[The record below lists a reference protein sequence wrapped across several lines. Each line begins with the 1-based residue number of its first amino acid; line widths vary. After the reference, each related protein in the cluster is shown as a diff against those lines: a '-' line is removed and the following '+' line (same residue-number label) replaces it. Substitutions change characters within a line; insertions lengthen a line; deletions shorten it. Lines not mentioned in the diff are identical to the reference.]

1 MGLSSFSTV
10 LHAIFA
16 EGADYTKKSV
26 ESRLAVVE
34 KLLGAKSLETVIQI
48 QSEYAKRSYAAFVA
62 QATKMGE
69 LHSNLA
75 KAVFKP
81 AELAIA
87 TMQGSGIGAAVAERL
102 ARDGFTVVINYSGD
116 ATPAEALARKIED
129 RGGRALTAKA
139 DVSNPQAVRGMF
151 DAAEAAFG
159 GVDVRVNNAGIIDPS
174 RKHYDV

>member
-1 MGLSSFSTV
+1 MILLDDVAKVAHDVARRDRIKPGGDEVTKDFDVIEHAGKGQLNGVTMDLSSFSTV

-34 KLLGAKSLETVIQI
+34 KLLGCKSLETVIQI
-48 QSEYAKRSYAAFVA
+48 QSEYAKMAYAAFVA

-75 KAVFKP
+75 KAAFKP

-87 TMQGSGIGAAVAERL
+87 NMQG
-102 ARDGFTVVINYSGD
+102 
-116 ATPAEALARKIED
+116 
-129 RGGRALTAKA
+129 AK
-139 DVSNPQAVRGMF
+139 
-151 DAAEAAFG
+151 
-159 GVDVRVNNAGIIDPS
+159 
-174 RKHYDV
+174 

>member
-1 MGLSSFSTV
+1 MTKESGSIQDAGIGQLNGVTMDLSSFSTV

-34 KLLGAKSLETVIQI
+34 KLLGAKSLEAVIQI
-48 QSEYAKRSYAAFVA
+48 QSEYAKTSYAAFVA
-62 QATKMGE
+62 QAAKMGE

-87 TMQGSGIGAAVAERL
+87 NMQG
-102 ARDGFTVVINYSGD
+102 T
-116 ATPAEALARKIED
+116 T
-129 RGGRALTAKA
+129 
-139 DVSNPQAVRGMF
+139 
-151 DAAEAAFG
+151 
-159 GVDVRVNNAGIIDPS
+159 
-174 RKHYDV
+174 

>member
-1 MGLSSFSTV
+1 MTKDFGVIEHAGNGQLNGVTMDFSSFSTI
-10 LHAIFA
+10 LQSIFT

-48 QSEYAKRSYAAFVA
+48 QSEYAKTSCAAFVA

-81 AELAIA
+81 AEQAIA
-87 TMQGSGIGAAVAERL
+87 AMQG
-102 ARDGFTVVINYSGD
+102 T
-116 ATPAEALARKIED
+116 K
-129 RGGRALTAKA
+129 
-139 DVSNPQAVRGMF
+139 
-151 DAAEAAFG
+151 
-159 GVDVRVNNAGIIDPS
+159 
-174 RKHYDV
+174 

>member
-1 MGLSSFSTV
+1 MTKESNSIQDAGNGQLNGVTMDFSSFSTV

-48 QSEYAKRSYAAFVA
+48 QSEYAKMAYAAFVA

-81 AELAIA
+81 AEQAIA
-87 TMQGSGIGAAVAERL
+87 NMQG
-102 ARDGFTVVINYSGD
+102 T
-116 ATPAEALARKIED
+116 K
-129 RGGRALTAKA
+129 
-139 DVSNPQAVRGMF
+139 
-151 DAAEAAFG
+151 
-159 GVDVRVNNAGIIDPS
+159 
-174 RKHYDV
+174 